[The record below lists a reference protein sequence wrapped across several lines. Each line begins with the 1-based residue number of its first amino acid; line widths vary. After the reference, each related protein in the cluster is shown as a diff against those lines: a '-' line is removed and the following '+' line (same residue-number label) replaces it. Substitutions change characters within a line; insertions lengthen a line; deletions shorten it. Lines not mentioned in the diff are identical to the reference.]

1 MRPVGVTLIGGFE
14 LFISSLLLVLA
25 ITAFLGFGVLSAI
38 LGSTARIGGP
48 AMPFLAG
55 AGIVTGCIVLVPSA
69 LFGLLGWNLLRMREW
84 ARMATFVLGSPR
96 RGRRCIGTDI
106 SNCPPSAVF
115 HYGYDDTVDH
125 EPGNHL
131 VSESTP
137 DQAIVQ
143 PQQARTQP
151 LAIRCGRLA
160 ELVSQQT
167 SRLFRSMVPM
177 ESVRHADKCGDG

>member
-69 LFGLLGWNLLRMREW
+69 LFGLLGWNLLRMKEW
-84 ARMATFVLGSPR
+84 ARMATFVLAVLGAV
-96 RGRRCIGTDI
+96 GAALGLI
-106 SNCPPSAVF
+106 SAIA
-115 HYGYDDTVDH
+115 
-125 EPGNHL
+125 HL
-131 VSESTP
+131 RPFFIMATTIRLSINL
-137 DQAIVQ
+137 AIIWYLNQ
-143 PQQARTQP
+143 PQ
-151 LAIRCGRLA
+151 IRQLFNR
-160 ELVSQQT
+160 
-167 SRLFRSMVPM
+167 SRPVLNS
-177 ESVRHADKCGDG
+177 